1 MSPSHAKDSLSH
13 GRKPLPGRLQPVVN
27 DFLYTEALTRFAR
40 ALGAARSGDITSVRT
55 EVGQLARL
63 CDALM
68 AAKNEYWVTEV
79 EVSRLAVSAWT
90 ALALGKKMTPSTLHT
105 QR

>member
-13 GRKPLPGRLQPVVN
+13 GRKPAPGRLQPVVN

-63 CDALM
+63 CDALK
-68 AAKNEYWVTEV
+68 AAKNEYWV

-90 ALALGKKMTPSTLHT
+90 VLALGKKMTPSTLHT